1 MTEKILKEDNNI
13 IFENKLIKNKSIL
26 KKRLS
31 EIPRSSGC
39 YIFKDNDGT
48 LLYIGKSKSLKN
60 RVSSY
65 FNNYKELSPR
75 LSLMVRQITEI
86 EIILTDSEFEALNLE
101 SNLIKTNK
109 PYFNIL
115 LTDDKKYPY
124 VCITW
129 SEKFPRIF
137 ITRRRRNRNNQ
148 DRYYGP
154 YVDAV
159 SYTHLTLPT
168 TYSV

>member
-1 MTEKILKEDNNI
+1 MTEEILKEENNI
-13 IFENKLIKNKSIL
+13 IFENKLINNKSIL

-39 YIFKDNDGT
+39 YLFKDNDGT

-101 SNLIKTNK
+101 SN
-109 PYFNIL
+109 
-115 LTDDKKYPY
+115 
-124 VCITW
+124 
-129 SEKFPRIF
+129 
-137 ITRRRRNRNNQ
+137 
-148 DRYYGP
+148 
-154 YVDAV
+154 
-159 SYTHLTLPT
+159 
-168 TYSV
+168 

>member
-1 MTEKILKEDNNI
+1 MTEEILKEKNNI

-26 KKRLS
+26 KKRLA

-39 YIFKDNDGT
+39 YLFKDNDGT

-75 LSLMVRQITEI
+75 LSLM
-86 EIILTDSEFEALNLE
+86 
-101 SNLIKTNK
+101 
-109 PYFNIL
+109 
-115 LTDDKKYPY
+115 
-124 VCITW
+124 
-129 SEKFPRIF
+129 
-137 ITRRRRNRNNQ
+137 
-148 DRYYGP
+148 
-154 YVDAV
+154 AV

-168 TYSV
+168 T